1 MRKLA
6 LIILLLAIPA
16 TSLGAVRDQLI
27 ATYIYRL
34 SEHVQW
40 PASDQITTYRIHVIS
55 DNRNIANFLNR
66 AASQTQLHNKPF
78 RVTYSSDG
86 SIPQGTHIAYI
97 DESQAEK
104 FTSIARR
111 NERNNIL
118 LISNDVDDKK
128 IIMINLYE
136 TEEKKYAFEINRAN
150 IINHELYAD
159 PDIILLGGTE
169 IDIAELYKEGQVSL
183 RSTEDSLEE
192 QKKLLKEKEKSL
204 KTAQKRLDSTQL
216 QAAKQEKIITEAKRN
231 YDELQQQ
238 SQQQKFLIAE
248 QQQRMASEKQKYD
261 NLTKSVKDR
270 EKALKKQS
278 QEIEERA
285 EVLSS
290 LNEKISEQEDIL
302 SQQDEVIT
310 TQKNLLYTLGGLAMI
325 TISLVIL
332 VFRSYH
338 AKQRDNELLIKQ
350 KALIEKTATELA
362 TAKEEAEEATEAK
375 SNFLANMS
383 HEIRTPMNAILGM
396 SHLALQTNLNDEQA
410 NLIKIV
416 HQSAESL
423 LEIINDILDISKIE
437 AGKLDVEN
445 TEFQLSELFHK
456 LANILSLKAEDKK
469 LELMFDVDTDIPDTL
484 IGDPLRLSQILL
496 NLGNNAIKFT
506 ENGEVFIKAQLL
518 EQHDSS
524 SIVRF
529 QVRDS
534 GIGIAKEKQGLL
546 FQNFNQA
553 DVSTTRKFGGSGLG
567 LAISQKLAHLMKSQ
581 IELESEVNKGS
592 TFTFDIPLT
601 IAEKQNVITPVK
613 QIQLSNIRAL
623 TVDDNTSARTIIA
636 RMLTAYNISVS
647 QASSGQEALE
657 ILEKNDSTTPF
668 DIVLMDWKMPNMDGI
683 ETIKRIKNNKN
694 ITHKPKLVMTT
705 AYEQEKSAEN
715 ISKSVAIDG
724 YLTKPIIPSQLLDCI
739 HTILS
744 EHISQVIPAEKQ
756 DIQSSFSQLNGAH
769 VLLVEDNTVNKMLAE
784 KLLTKVG
791 ITTIPAYNGQ
801 EALDILKEQSFD
813 AVLMD
818 CHMPVMDGYT
828 ATRRI
833 RTQKIY
839 KDLPVIALTANA
851 MQGDREKGLDSGMND
866 YITKP
871 LVPND
876 MYRTLTKWIDKTKE
890 LKS

>member
-1 MRKLA
+1 MRQLA
-6 LIILLLAIPA
+6 LIILLIAIPA

-34 SEHVQW
+34 SENVQW
-40 PASDQITTYRIHVIS
+40 PQPNQIKTYRIHVIS
-55 DNRNIANFLNR
+55 EDRNIANFLSR
-66 AASQTQLHNKPF
+66 AASQATLNNKPF
-78 RVTYSSDG
+78 RVTYSSDD
-86 SIPQGTHIAYI
+86 SIPKGTHIVYI
-97 DESQAEK
+97 DESLAER
-104 FTSIARR
+104 FESIARR
-111 NERNNIL
+111 TEGQETL
-118 LISNDVDDKK
+118 LISNSVSDKK

-136 TEEKKYAFEINRAN
+136 TEDKKYAFEINRAN
-150 IINHELYAD
+150 IINQKLYAD

-183 RSTEDSLEE
+183 RSTESQLEE
-192 QKKLLKEKEKSL
+192 QIKLLGEKEKAL
-204 KTAQKRLDSTQL
+204 KAAQKNLDRTLQ
-216 QAAKQEKIITEAKRN
+216 QAAKQEKIIAEAKKN
-231 YDELQQQ
+231 YNELQQQ
-238 SQQQKFLIAE
+238 SQQQKVLIVE
-248 QQQRMASEKQKYD
+248 QQQRMISEKQKYD
-261 NLTKSVKDR
+261 SLTQSVKDR
-270 EKALKKQS
+270 EIALKKQT

-290 LNEKISEQEDIL
+290 LNEKIAEQEDIL
-302 SQQDEVIT
+302 SRQDEVIT
-310 TQKNLLYTLGGLAMI
+310 TQKTLLYALGGLALI

-362 TAKEEAEEATEAK
+362 IAKEEAEQATAAK

-437 AGKLDVEN
+437 AGKLEVEN

-469 LELMFDVDTDIPDTL
+469 LELMFDVDTNIPDTL

-506 ENGEVFIKAQLL
+506 EDGEVFIKAQLVKK
-518 EQHDSS
+518 HDESAM
-524 SIVRF
+524 VRF
-529 QVRDS
+529 QVKDT

-567 LAISQKLAHLMKSQ
+567 LAISQKLAHLMDSQ
-581 IELESEVNKGS
+581 IQLESETNKGS
-592 TFTFDIPLT
+592 TFTLEIPLT
-601 IAEKQNVITPVK
+601 IAEKQSTITVEK
-613 QIQLSNIRAL
+613 QIRLSSIRAL
-623 TVDDNTSARTIIA
+623 TVDDNISARTIIA
-636 RMLTAYNISVS
+636 RMLSSYNIEVV
-647 QASSGQEALE
+647 QASSGEEALAV
-657 ILEKNDSTTPF
+657 LEKNDKDSPF
-668 DIVLMDWKMPNMDGI
+668 DVVLMDWKMPKMDGI
-683 ETIKRIKNNKN
+683 ETIQRIKANTK
-694 ITHKPKLVMTT
+694 ITKQPKYVMTT
-705 AYEQEKSAEN
+705 AYEQEKTAEN
-715 ISKSVAIDG
+715 ISQHVAIDG

-739 HTILS
+739 LTVLS
-744 EHISQVIPAEKQ
+744 EQIAKTTPVGKQ
-756 DIQSSFSQLNGAH
+756 GIEQNFSQLQGAS

-791 ITTIPAYNGQ
+791 IETTPAFNGQ
-801 EALDILKEQSFD
+801 EALDILKEKSFD

-833 RTQKIY
+833 RAQEIY
-839 KDLPVIALTANA
+839 KDLPIIALTANA

-871 LVPND
+871 LIPND
-876 MYRTLTKWIDKTKE
+876 MYRTLTKWINKVR
-890 LKS
+890 